1 AAIAMHRGGGCSLKQ
16 KTLNPQRRVAAAV
29 IEHRYRHLRL
39 DGVLPYRCRAS
50 IPACHFFAA
59 DGGACPTRFPCAER
73 IQLVGR
79 NCAEPGK
86 DLAARRSVRLTSVR
100 CYKKL
105 RFKLTALSSSAKYS
119 AREISTAPN

>member
-1 AAIAMHRGGGCSLKQ
+1 MHRGGGCSLKQ

-59 DGGACPTRFPCAER
+59 DGSACPNK
-73 IQLVGR
+73 V
-79 NCAEPGK
+79 
-86 DLAARRSVRLTSVR
+86 SVRR
-100 CYKKL
+100 AHPIGRAKL
-105 RFKLTALSSSAKYS
+105 CG
-119 AREISTAPN
+119 ARERSCRSTECSPYERTLLQKAALQINGPFEQR

>member
-1 AAIAMHRGGGCSLKQ
+1 MHRGGGCSLKQ

-29 IEHRYRHLRL
+29 YRRSYSTAK
-39 DGVLPYRCRAS
+39 GVFGSTASRPYRCRAS

-79 NCAEPGK
+79 NCAESGK
-86 DLAARRSVRLTSVR
+86 DLAARRSCSPYERTLLQ
-100 CYKKL
+100 KA
-105 RFKLTALSSSAKYS
+105 ALQINGPLQQ
-119 AREISTAPN
+119 R